1 MTRRYLGETGG
12 LLSGTAY
19 VFIHYALLVA
29 YIAQGG
35 GILGDAIGL
44 DDLLSRIGGPVLFVS
59 IFGGLLAFG
68 SAALVDAANS
78 LFVLVVV
85 ASFVALLCLAAPDV
99 RPEFLLRS
107 DWTQI
112 TPAIPTMI
120 VALVFHN
127 VVPVITTQLEGDRG
141 KITSAI
147 VLGSAIP
154 LLMFLAWNAV
164 ILGSV
169 SPEVLAGIQD
179 ASVGGAPFDPL
190 EQLRSS
196 GGESLLS
203 VAVSV
208 FSLFAIVTSFIGFVV
223 GLKDF
228 YEDAFFT
235 SSTQQSVSESN
246 PSTSR
251 DGSKDNLAVLALVLL
266 PPMLFAI
273 VDPDIFFGALD
284 SAGTFGISLL
294 FGLVPA
300 VMAWR
305 QRYGLDDSTGGN
317 SLVAPPMV
325 PGGKLSLTAMIGI
338 AATIITEGALDKLG
352 FLSTV

>member
-1 MTRRYLGETGG
+1 M
-12 LLSGTAY
+12 
-19 VFIHYALLVA
+19 FIHYALLVA

-35 GILGDAIGL
+35 AILGDAVGL
-44 DDLLSRIGGPVLFVS
+44 DDLLHAPMEATSVSLLSRVGGPVFFVS

-99 RPEFLLRS
+99 RPEYLVRS

-127 VVPVITTQLEGDRG
+127 VVPVITTQLEGDRR

-147 VLGSAIP
+147 VLGSAMP
-154 LLMFLAWNAV
+154 LLMFLAWNTV

-179 ASVGGAPFDPL
+179 VSAGGAPFDPL
-190 EQLRSS
+190 DQLRSS

-235 SSTQQSVSESN
+235 SSLTRQSVSESN
-246 PSTSR
+246 PPTTR
-251 DGSKDNLAVLALVLL
+251 DGSKDHLAVLALVLL

-317 SLVAPPMV
+317 SLVAPPMI

-338 AATIITEGALDKLG
+338 ATTIITEGALDKLG
-352 FLSTV
+352 FLSPF